1 MVLFEAS
8 ASPQHADET
17 EAIDVTQTA
26 PPVVQI
32 ESLSP
37 QQIAELI
44 EISFIQACLS
54 LAQGYV
60 DTLKL
65 FIVAVKASYE
75 QGGRT
80 VDQLIADVNACPQQT
95 ANRPLLPEEQ
105 ALRST
110 WIQAVHLVLDHIGH
124 STSVVASAA
133 IATDSNEPN
142 VRIKQAMDPRIRDA
156 YTPILDDIV
165 AASRTRGIVWNT
177 NDFVQSHRD
186 VLPKTIWAD
195 PVEMA
200 IVSQTIK
207 VLYYTLVVLAEER
220 LANLEE
226 DDDMPNVAKPKI
238 PHGTGFN

>member
-1 MVLFEAS
+1 MLFEAS
-8 ASPQHADET
+8 ASQQPAEDET
-17 EAIDVTQTA
+17 EAIDETPSA

-37 QQIAELI
+37 QQIDELI

-75 QGGRT
+75 QGCRN

-95 ANRPLLPEEQ
+95 ANRSLLPEEQ

-110 WIQAVHLVLDHIGH
+110 WIQAVHLVLDHIDH
-124 STSVVASAA
+124 SSSVASATT
-133 IATDSNEPN
+133 ATDSKTEN
-142 VRIKQAMDPRIRDA
+142 VPIKHAIDPKIRGT

-165 AASRTRGIVWNT
+165 AASNTRGIVWNT
-177 NDFVQSHRD
+177 NDFVQSHRGA
-186 VLPKTIWAD
+186 LPETIWAD

-207 VLYYTLVVLAEER
+207 VLYFTLVVLAEER

-226 DDDMPNVAKPKI
+226 DDDMPVVAKPKI
-238 PHGTGFN
+238 PRGTGFN